1 MDHAL
6 PLCRR
11 PLGVS
16 SGDHDH
22 RTGTMHLLECDCVR
36 RQWTQAL
43 PLRNYWHELVIFGEK
58 ANANGVASRGFS
70 PAAAPSVSRQ
80 AYLDKALTNDFLV

>member
-1 MDHAL
+1 MND
-6 PLCRR
+6 
-11 PLGVS
+11 
-16 SGDHDH
+16 GDHDH
-22 RTGTMHLLECDCVR
+22 RTGTMHILE
-36 RQWTQAL
+36 